1 MAGHVRARIGAYGQN
16 TECENAHYYAQPVLL
31 ASLGGHAYILDYLD
45 QTSVYTAESQDDGS
59 STFVQL
65 DDAGIA
71 DTFDRM
77 ARPFLTLQK
86 AVAEKDMKG

>member
-31 ASLGGHAYILDYLD
+31 QALVDYAYILDYLD

-71 DTFDRM
+71 VYFR
-77 ARPFLTLQK
+77 
-86 AVAEKDMKG
+86 

>member
-1 MAGHVRARIGAYGQN
+1 MDY
-16 TECENAHYYAQPVLL
+16 
-31 ASLGGHAYILDYLD
+31 AYILDYLD